1 MLVVLVSQR
10 MLPFLLALSK
20 KLGLTLGAS
29 WNPKVSSVFLHT
41 FNSNL
46 KGLPTLPH
54 STLCLHKLGAHSRQ
68 NRRDVYNM
76 ACTLD
81 TQAKKT
87 TNHDA
92 LWFLFLVPEHV
103 TRPGKGRRSLGWCVE
118 QSHWCLRLKMLHRAD
133 FAEITF
139 WLLLWGFAAA
149 EAEATV
155 SRKCYIV
162 AAMQSIWGQACCT
175 CVTLGKKP
183 VWPG

>member
-10 MLPFLLALSK
+10 MLPFLLALFK

-29 WNPKVSSVFLHT
+29 WNPKISSVLLHT

-46 KGLPTLPH
+46 KGLSTLPH
-54 STLCLHKLGAHSRQ
+54 STLCLHKLGAHLRQ

-76 ACTLD
+76 VCTLH

-103 TRPGKGRRSLGWCVE
+103 TRPGKGRRSPGWCVE
-118 QSHWCLRLKMLHRAD
+118 QPHWCLRLKMLHRAD
-133 FAEITF
+133 CRDRFLALTLRF
-139 WLLLWGFAAA
+139 CSCW
-149 EAEATV
+149 
-155 SRKCYIV
+155 SRSNSKQEVLHCSGYAV
-162 AAMQSIWGQACCT
+162 R
-175 CVTLGKKP
+175 LGSGMLHLCDLVRP
-183 VWPG
+183 QFP